1 MKINHVNFA
10 RGFRGGE
17 RQTLNLMWAL
27 ARLGIRQT
35 LICRTGSTLK
45 ERAEALGFDVMPT
58 RHPLLGHF
66 GAPPADITHVHE
78 ARGAYWAA
86 IEHFV
91 LHTPY
96 IITRRVPNPISN
108 SLPTRSVYRNAKAL
122 FGVSSDVSTRLSQQ
136 VGRNVRTVLSC
147 ATQYRPSP
155 ASVAAIRRELG
166 DGPVIGHVG
175 AFVDR
180 HKGQSVLLEAF
191 NKLVA
196 EFPQARLLF
205 VGDGPDR
212 AELERLAKGDRR
224 IRFAGFQTDVGPW
237 IAAMDIF
244 AFPSREEGLGS
255 SVLDAMAL
263 GVPVVVSP
271 VGGLLELTGTNQ
283 RGLVIERLDAESL
296 ACSIRALLCDSTLR
310 QQLVAEART
319 FALRHDADEMAR
331 QYMQVYHAILAQQ
344 MRNLGWIDA

>member
-17 RQTLNLMWAL
+17 RQTLSLMSGL
-27 ARLGIRQT
+27 ARLGIQQT

-45 ERAEALGFDVMPT
+45 ERAEALGFEIMPT
-58 RHPLLGHF
+58 RHPMLGHF
-66 GAPPADITHVHE
+66 DAPAADITHVHE

-86 IEHFV
+86 IEHFM
-91 LHTPY
+91 LRTPY

-108 SLPTRSVYRNAKAL
+108 SLLTRSVYRNAKAL

-147 ATQYRPSP
+147 ATQYWPSL
-155 ASVAAIRRELG
+155 ASVAAIRQELG
-166 DGPVIGHVG
+166 GGPVIGHVG
-175 AFVDR
+175 ALVDR
-180 HKGQSVLLEAF
+180 HKGQSILLEAF
-191 NKLVA
+191 NKLVV

-212 AELERLAKGDRR
+212 AELERLAKGNRR
-224 IRFAGFQTDVGPW
+224 IRFAGFQADVGPW

-271 VGGLLELTGTNQ
+271 VGGLPELTGKNQ
-283 RGLVIERLDAESL
+283 RGLVIDRLNAESL
-296 ACSIRALLCDSTLR
+296 ARSIRALLRDATLR
-310 QQLVAEART
+310 QQLTSEARA
-319 FALRHDADEMAR
+319 FALRHDADEMAG
-331 QYMQVYHAILAQQ
+331 QYMQVYHAILTQQ
-344 MRNLGWIDA
+344 MRSLGWIDV